1 MKIFLISGK
10 AGSGKSTFAGFCKE
24 HFSNTQVM
32 PIASSIKSIARE
44 MGWDG
49 NKDAKGRKLLIE
61 LGKIG
66 RDYDPD
72 MWIRKLVDNIDTRC
86 GLVCVDDWRFKNE
99 YEYIYNHTDADI
111 VTIRIVRDY
120 IDPYADP
127 NDPSEK
133 DLDDFHGFDYVIYN
147 NSTLDALRERAKQ
160 ILVKEGLLREREP

>member
-32 PIASSIKSIARE
+32 PIASSIKSIERE

-72 MWIRKLVDNIDTRC
+72 MWIRKLIDNIETRC

-127 NDPSEK
+127 ND
-133 DLDDFHGFDYVIYN
+133 
-147 NSTLDALRERAKQ
+147 
-160 ILVKEGLLREREP
+160 LVKKT